1 MSAVGGKQTLANDR
15 GRPVALAFLGHPKVA
30 TGSSVVA
37 TESKRSTDPLL
48 PAIGPIVTSA
58 PVLPAGF

>member
-1 MSAVGGKQTLANDR
+1 LGGKQTLANDR

-37 TESKRSTDPLL
+37 TESKRSTDPFAARHR
-48 PAIGPIVTSA
+48 PHRDISA
-58 PVLPAGF
+58 GPAGRLL